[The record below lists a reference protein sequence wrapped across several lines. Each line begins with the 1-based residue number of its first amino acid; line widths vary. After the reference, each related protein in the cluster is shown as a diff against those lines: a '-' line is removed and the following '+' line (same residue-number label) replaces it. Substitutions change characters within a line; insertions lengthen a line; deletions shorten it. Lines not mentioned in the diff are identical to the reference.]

1 MNEQDIPRWVRA
13 AKEGDDEAYGRLV
26 HFFLP
31 MTERFLRQWV
41 REQDVLDDIVQ
52 ESFIKAWKHLGRFDE
67 EKSFS
72 VWLLTIA
79 KWTAFDALKKKKA
92 LPFSAFGADGE
103 NDTRFDVADE
113 SAERPD
119 ERLDR
124 ELVADELQQALDT
137 LPELYRSILV
147 MHYREDLSLTEVAEV
162 LEIPYNTIKSRHT
175 RAVTAL
181 RAILSQGNS

>member
-79 KWTAFDALKKKKA
+79 KRTAFDALNG
-92 LPFSAFGADGE
+92 PYS
-103 NDTRFDVADE
+103 RSSV
-113 SAERPD
+113 
-119 ERLDR
+119 
-124 ELVADELQQALDT
+124 
-137 LPELYRSILV
+137 RSITPSS
-147 MHYREDLSLTEVAEV
+147 MHRYSIR
-162 LEIPYNTIKSRHT
+162 
-175 RAVTAL
+175 
-181 RAILSQGNS
+181 